1 MATNRLATN
10 EDSIQ
15 QLILSQPALSNQKE
29 NDYVR
34 TRTANNQMV
43 PTSTAAA
50 AGAVADGALDGTSS
64 LHFNGL
70 TCKQQHF
77 LSSSMLHANLSNVG
91 QQTTFPSNI
100 IIKKDKPTCN
110 EIGTYQH
117 HHHHPNAQ
125 SSRNVIIS
133 DDHEVHHQH
142 HLPPKSPL
150 RAPSQSIVEMICS
163 SPRWLISFILFL
175 LVIIILTL
183 TAIFAVDQHY
193 EQRCETRACWEEA
206 ANIEAS
212 LNTEVTPCDDF
223 YEFVCGKWIQN
234 TIIPEHKPSES
245 RFDQLQDKV
254 KEEITSIIQTPINGH
269 IDADFVQKTKRFYRS
284 CLNLTAINNR
294 GDEPLRRLIDQL
306 GGWPILDS
314 NWNEKNVTLIDM
326 HSRLR
331 EIGLIDDMIQS
342 VTVISHDKDNTHN
355 VLAVSPATFGLMDRD
370 FMVRDLHNDSSLQRY
385 YRLMLYTI
393 KLLSDRNYY
402 EEKRA
407 NLHFDFFEYD
417 DIEIDADIELDQNIK
432 NQMLTVLEFE
442 QILAN
447 NSMKKEDNRN
457 LTLLFNNMTIHELE
471 KMSPNIE
478 WLELINALTKLNSTQ
493 NEEVVVIDIN
503 YVKFLDHFLP
513 NTPMR
518 IISNYIVWRIVKT
531 KIGALD
537 YVYQSLREQYNAAN
551 FGNAK
556 PEARWQQC
564 VAQVQTNLG
573 AALSNLYV
581 KNQFT
586 SNDKDVINKIV
597 LQIKDEFYKT
607 LQSTDWMDH
616 QTKENA
622 IKKLRSMEFRIGYPD
637 EIVIDELVSDY
648 YDELEIGD
656 SYFENILSI
665 SRFSATSMFLQ
676 LNETNLR
683 DDWRKFAEVVEANA
697 FYFHQDNAFTLNAGL
712 LQGIFF
718 NRNRP
723 NYLNYGA
730 IGEIIG
736 HEITHGFDGFGRQFD
751 PTGQLKNWWNHAT
764 SQMFEEKSQCIVDQY
779 NKYYSPEVDMYVNGM
794 NTQDENIAD
803 NGGVG
808 LAYRAYKKEYDNRP
822 EKEPLLPLF
831 NYTIGQLF
839 WISYGMVNCEKVN
852 NEMMK
857 LNIQLDPHTPNRFRL
872 NGVVSNSYEFAN
884 DFACPIGTPM
894 NPKQKC
900 KIW

>member
-1 MATNRLATN
+1 
-10 EDSIQ
+10 
-15 QLILSQPALSNQKE
+15 
-29 NDYVR
+29 
-34 TRTANNQMV
+34 
-43 PTSTAAA
+43 
-50 AGAVADGALDGTSS
+50 
-64 LHFNGL
+64 
-70 TCKQQHF
+70 
-77 LSSSMLHANLSNVG
+77 
-91 QQTTFPSNI
+91 
-100 IIKKDKPTCN
+100 
-110 EIGTYQH
+110 
-117 HHHHPNAQ
+117 
-125 SSRNVIIS
+125 
-133 DDHEVHHQH
+133 
-142 HLPPKSPL
+142 
-150 RAPSQSIVEMICS
+150 MICS

-648 YDELEIGD
+648 YDE
-656 SYFENILSI
+656 
-665 SRFSATSMFLQ
+665 
-676 LNETNLR
+676 
-683 DDWRKFAEVVEANA
+683 
-697 FYFHQDNAFTLNAGL
+697 
-712 LQGIFF
+712 
-718 NRNRP
+718 
-723 NYLNYGA
+723 
-730 IGEIIG
+730 IIG

-822 EKEPLLPLF
+822 EQEPLLPLF

-852 NEMMK
+852 NEMLK